1 MALRTI
7 FKFTD
12 WTGHAR
18 MIYDPK
24 YLLYYTQSMDIETIN
39 VLIH

>member
-12 WTGHAR
+12 WTDHAR

-24 YLLYYTQSMDIETIN
+24 YLLYYIQYMDIETIN